1 MGQAKSRG
9 QKRIPLRTCVACR
22 TTEAK
27 RALIRLVR
35 LPDGDVVVDPTGKRS
50 GRGAYLCPQ
59 RQCWQ
64 KALKTGSL
72 GRALKTTLR
81 PETLAA
87 LQAYAQ
93 QLPETLDSE
102 PTAQIEEVEA

>member
-1 MGQAKSRG
+1 MTQTRTGRRKHV
-9 QKRIPLRTCVACR
+9 PLRTCVACR

-35 LPDGDVVVDPTGKRS
+35 VAEGEVVVDPTGKLN

-59 RQCWQ
+59 QSCWQ
-64 KALKTGSL
+64 KAFKTGAL
-72 GRALKTTLR
+72 ARALKTTLNA
-81 PETLAA
+81 ESLSA

-93 QLPETLDSE
+93 QLPATLDADDS
-102 PTAQIEEVEA
+102 TADSKEG